1 MRVFQLAEPGL
12 GIAPFVG
19 GRHPVGGCSFVIGIA
34 VVFVYHYQV
43 GSLAS
48 VAALAA
54 VVGIGCSLF

>member
-34 VVFVYHYQV
+34 VAFVYP
-43 GSLAS
+43 
-48 VAALAA
+48 
-54 VVGIGCSLF
+54 F

>member
-1 MRVFQLAEPGL
+1 MPAFQLAGPDS

-34 VVFVYHYQV
+34 VAFVYHYKV